1 MALSSDDLRAILAQN
16 GVDGTTYLLSA
27 RIGATVVNLLLAE
40 TEYQRTATARAIDGV
55 LTVED
60 VIVHKLIA
68 GRPRDDDDIRSILT
82 SGVTVDDSYVDQAAQ
97 LWGVADHW

>member
-1 MALSSDDLRAILAQN
+1 LALSSDDLRAILAQN

-27 RIGATVVNLLLAE
+27 RIGATVVDLLLAE
-40 TEYQRTATARAIDGV
+40 TEYQRTAMARAIDGV
-55 LTVED
+55 LTVGD

-68 GRPRDDDDIRSILT
+68 GRPRDDDIRSILT